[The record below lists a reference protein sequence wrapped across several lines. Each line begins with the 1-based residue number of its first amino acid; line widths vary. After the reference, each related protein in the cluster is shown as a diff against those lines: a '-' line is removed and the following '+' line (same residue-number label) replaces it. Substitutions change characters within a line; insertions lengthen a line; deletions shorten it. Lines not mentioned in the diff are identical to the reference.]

1 MPMEGSFPRQM
12 FKFGRG
18 GEGKEVYMLK
28 CLKKGGHCKGFVFF
42 LDIHYKSMEKQDR
55 HIDVL
60 ERFMQGATTIEEEQE
75 LLTWLREP
83 SSAGV
88 LAIYYQQKWE
98 VSQQKELEAEVQCRM
113 FLHIKEQMGYE
124 EHPKAKRISF
134 RSFRGTW
141 RYVAAMLVG
150 LLAGLTVYWAAFPQQ
165 TREEDFIVSAERGQ
179 RANITLPDGTRV
191 WLNSHTE
198 LRYGTEYGH
207 KERLVE
213 LDGEAYFEV
222 AKDKN
227 RRFVV
232 RAGDLE
238 VEALGTSFDVK
249 AYKEEKTRVATLLE
263 GKVRTRIA
271 GQGAILK
278 PDQQAVYNKEEG
290 SLQITRPDNAAYA
303 CMWRD
308 GELAFSGE
316 TLEEIAVMFKRLY
329 NVEVR
334 FEAEDIKSY
343 RFSGVIKNN
352 SLENVIE
359 LISLTA
365 PITYRTE
372 GDTIIL
378 SARK

>member
-18 GEGKEVYMLK
+18 GEGKEAYMLK
-28 CLKKGGHCKGFVFF
+28 CLKKKGHCKGFVFF

-249 AYKEEKTRVATLLE
+249 AYKEDKTWVATLLE

-271 GQGAILK
+271 GQEAILK
-278 PDQQAVYNKEEG
+278 PG
-290 SLQITRPDNAAYA
+290 S
-303 CMWRD
+303 
-308 GELAFSGE
+308 S
-316 TLEEIAVMFKRLY
+316 
-329 NVEVR
+329 
-334 FEAEDIKSY
+334 
-343 RFSGVIKNN
+343 
-352 SLENVIE
+352 
-359 LISLTA
+359 
-365 PITYRTE
+365 
-372 GDTIIL
+372 
-378 SARK
+378 